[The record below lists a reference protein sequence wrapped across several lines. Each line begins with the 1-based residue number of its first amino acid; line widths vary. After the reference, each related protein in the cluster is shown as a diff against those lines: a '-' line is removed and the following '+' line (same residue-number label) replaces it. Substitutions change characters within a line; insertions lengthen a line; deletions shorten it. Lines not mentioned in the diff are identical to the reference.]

1 MYGKF
6 AVVFAFSAAVV
17 TAGMFKDSSEKIG
30 SRSATLVAAE
40 FFDSVKQ
47 PDVVSR
53 LREVLAEFDVQPSA
67 ELAYEVEEAFAAFDD
82 HVAELRK
89 KAGKSTGGLRAELE
103 IRRIELERERDL
115 HLQRF
120 YQASKRVSSPVPDA
134 PRGNRVQFASTLL
147 GGGLTD

>member
-6 AVVFAFSAAVV
+6 AVLFAISAAVV
-17 TAGMFKDSSEKIG
+17 TAGMFKDTPEGTG
-30 SRSATLVAAE
+30 SRAATLVAAE

-53 LREVLAEFDVQPSA
+53 LREVLAEFDGHPSA
-67 ELAYEVEEAFAAFDD
+67 ELAHEVEEAFAAFDD
-82 HVAELRK
+82 HLADLRR
-89 KAGKSTGGLRAELE
+89 KAGKSAGGHRAELE

-120 YQASKRVSSPVPDA
+120 YQASKSVSFAVPDL
-134 PRGNRVQFASTLL
+134 PRRSSLQVASTLL
-147 GGGLTD
+147 SGNFAD